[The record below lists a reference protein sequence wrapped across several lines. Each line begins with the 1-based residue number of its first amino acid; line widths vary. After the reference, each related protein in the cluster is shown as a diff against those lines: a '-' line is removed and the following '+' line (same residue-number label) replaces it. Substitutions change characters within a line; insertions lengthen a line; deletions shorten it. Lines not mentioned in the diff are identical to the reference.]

1 MVYKSNTD
9 YWNQCEITSD
19 AKENIL
25 SHLGEHGVLSLLS
38 SHKFS
43 PYFTCIIKALGEGM
57 TGVSNSN
64 DDGDQSNDGGNSPIT
79 GSLGISTSS
88 SGSNDETG
96 LTQETEINVV

>member
-1 MVYKSNTD
+1 MVYKSNPD

-25 SHLGEHGVLSLLS
+25 SHLGEHGVLSVLS

-43 PYFTCIIKALGEGM
+43 PYFTCIVKAIGQGM

-64 DDGDQSNDGGNSPIT
+64 GDGDEVNDGGNSPIK
-79 GSLGISTSS
+79 GSVESETSS
-88 SGSNDETG
+88 SGSSD
-96 LTQETEINVV
+96 